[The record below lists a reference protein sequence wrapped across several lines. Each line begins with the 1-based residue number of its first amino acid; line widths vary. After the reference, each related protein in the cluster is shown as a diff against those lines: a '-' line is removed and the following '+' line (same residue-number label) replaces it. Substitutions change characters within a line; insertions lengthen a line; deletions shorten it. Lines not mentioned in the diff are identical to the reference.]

1 MLLLVVLG
9 KYKFQFCMNL
19 WSLQC
24 SCAENLLCFNKKSN
38 VAT

>member
-9 KYKFQFCMNL
+9 GEKFQGCMKL

-24 SCAENLLCFNKKSN
+24 SCAEHHLCFS
-38 VAT
+38 